1 MKHQI
6 LTTAAILSM
15 TSLAVLDAVQPAS
28 ANDVISSSSRKNVVT
43 IEYPEQ
49 NQSNTE
55 FPEMP
60 LLMGAALLA
69 SAAIGAGSAVYIC
82 KLTLK
87 SEEVKQER
95 HKTIPS
101 SLYAPQTQS
110 SQLNN
115 ILQTAPTPKPTQPLQ
130 NQTLHKKLY
139 NTTNNTTSNTTN
151 TTKSNTK
158 SNATNKT
165 SNTTAELTGYIKRA
179 YNHFKLGD
187 IAKAIDDFNEA
198 IRSYPRS
205 SYLYSERANFR
216 RKKLNDQHG
225 AIEDYTQAIDIHPQN
240 PLLYLWRS
248 QAYHDLGD
256 ERKAVQDYNM
266 ALRLAPEN
274 TMFHYFPTIINSF
287 D

>member
-6 LTTAAILSM
+6 LTTAAILSV

-28 ANDVISSSSRKNVVT
+28 ANDIISSSSRKNVLR

-49 NQSNTE
+49 NQPNTE

-69 SAAIGAGSAVYIC
+69 SAAIGAGSGVYIC
-82 KLTLK
+82 KLSLK
-87 SEEVKQER
+87 KEQAKQ
-95 HKTIPS
+95 HKPQTIPS
-101 SLYAPQTQS
+101 GLHAPQTQS

-115 ILQTAPTPKPTQPLQ
+115 TLRTASASKPAQTLQ
-130 NQTLHKKLY
+130 NQTLHKTLY
-139 NTTNNTTSNTTN
+139 TTRTN
-151 TTKSNTK
+151 TASSTQSNGKSNTN
-158 SNATNKT
+158 SNTANKT
-165 SNTTAELTGYIKRA
+165 SNNTGDLTGYTKRA

-205 SYLYSERANFR
+205 SYLYTERANFR
-216 RKKLNDQHG
+216 RKKLNDQYG
-225 AIEDYTQAIDIHPQN
+225 AIEDYTQAINIHPQN

-248 QAYHDLGD
+248 QVYHDLGD

-274 TMFHYFPTIINSF
+274 TMFHSFPTIINSI